1 MNCRITDR
9 LLTMTGVLLLLQY
22 RFQYFSCKLFWGDLG
37 VELPAEQGGLNQPDA
52 IFKPLIFISK

>member
-1 MNCRITDR
+1 MDQPSP
-9 LLTMTGVLLLLQY
+9 VLRMAIDQLDSIVAMSGAIMIA
-22 RFQYFSCKLFWGDLG
+22 RSDLG

>member
-1 MNCRITDR
+1 MDPPSP
-9 LLTMTGVLLLLQY
+9 VLRMAIDQLDSIVAMSDAIMIA
-22 RFQYFSCKLFWGDLG
+22 RGDLV

>member
-1 MNCRITDR
+1 MLKIAIDQ
-9 LLTMTGVLLLLQY
+9 LDSIVAMSDAIMIAGV
-22 RFQYFSCKLFWGDLG
+22 DLV

>member
-1 MNCRITDR
+1 LRMAIDQLDSIVAMSDAIMIAR
-9 LLTMTGVLLLLQY
+9 
-22 RFQYFSCKLFWGDLG
+22 GDLG

>member
-1 MNCRITDR
+1 
-9 LLTMTGVLLLLQY
+9 VLKIEIDQLDSIVAMSDAIMIA
-22 RFQYFSCKLFWGDLG
+22 RGDLG

>member
-1 MNCRITDR
+1 MDPPSP
-9 LLTMTGVLLLLQY
+9 VLRMAIDQLDSIVAMSGAIMIA
-22 RFQYFSCKLFWGDLG
+22 RSDLG

>member
-1 MNCRITDR
+1 MDPPSP
-9 LLTMTGVLLLLQY
+9 VLRMAIDQLDSIVAMSY
-22 RFQYFSCKLFWGDLG
+22 AIMIARGDLG

>member
-1 MNCRITDR
+1 MDPPSP
-9 LLTMTGVLLLLQY
+9 VLRMAIDQLDSLVAMSDAIMIA
-22 RFQYFSCKLFWGDLG
+22 RGDLG

>member
-1 MNCRITDR
+1 MDLPSLVLKIEIDQ
-9 LLTMTGVLLLLQY
+9 LDSIVAMSDAIMIAGV
-22 RFQYFSCKLFWGDLG
+22 DLV